1 MLEKYICLYR
11 WNIFGYEI
19 PVKGVLFIS
28 YFDELDLIYDEIKP
42 ILVDFSRIILYFPE
56 IKDAGT
62 NCFGLSVCIYEID
75 KVDISK

>member
-1 MLEKYICLYR
+1 MLILLIFKFGKNHVIHFLFMLEKYICLYR

-42 ILVDFSRIILYFPE
+42 F
-56 IKDAGT
+56 
-62 NCFGLSVCIYEID
+62 
-75 KVDISK
+75 

>member
-42 ILVDFSRIILYFPE
+42 F
-56 IKDAGT
+56 
-62 NCFGLSVCIYEID
+62 
-75 KVDISK
+75 